1 MQFSSNKAAE
11 ADQQR
16 GKDEVEFKGIDADKQ
31 VQLRES
37 RSSRQTGSQLAP
49 PAMSLKSILND
60 SSRQSQQS
68 SQMRKPSNV
77 SGVAE
82 QPVNVRVKSEEDES
96 NLDIDEISP

>member
-1 MQFSSNKAAE
+1 MSSNKAAE
-11 ADQQR
+11 GDQQQR
-16 GKDEVEFKGIDADKQ
+16 GKDEVEFKDIDADKK

-37 RSSRQTGSQLAP
+37 KSSRQTGSQLAP

>member
-1 MQFSSNKAAE
+1 MSSNKAAE
-11 ADQQR
+11 ADQQL

-37 RSSRQTGSQLAP
+37 KSSRQTGGQLAAP
-49 PAMSLKSILND
+49 NMSLKSILND
-60 SSRQSQQS
+60 SSRQSQRS

-82 QPVNVRVKSEEDES
+82 RPANAIVKSEKDES